1 MSDLT
6 SQQYAELA
14 NDAYRNARPGTEVQF
29 GGVTFT
35 VREHVNNND
44 RGESGY
50 AGTIYQRN
58 DTGEMV
64 VAHRGTEFELSRN
77 GVQDLVLADGGMVA
91 NRRTNGQGDEAVAL
105 TRRAIELAG
114 GDASRVSVT
123 GHSLGGALAQISA
136 SETGVRGETFNAYGA
151 VGLERR
157 GIREGGD
164 TVINHVMAGD
174 AVSSA
179 SRHFGEVRVYATQPE
194 IDRMSHP
201 LLGGYSNNP
210 WPIVGSMDD
219 KPLIVAGRSFG
230 SHSMHNFLDVDGDG
244 NRDRSALTDPR
255 AAQLAR
261 DNSVMIGTY
270 RGDIQEAHAIART
283 GGDIHRYIR
292 DPAEIIRDLR
302 SDAGDINPNPTEP
315 RTRMASAEGNGT
327 SQLLDRMLSGD
338 REAVRA
344 AADLPAGRELQQNV
358 VALADRE
365 QQQAAERLA
374 QQQAVVEPARS
385 AGARSV

>member
-35 VREHVNNND
+35 VREHVNNNG

-77 GVQDLVLADGGMVA
+77 GVQDLVLADGGMVF

-114 GDASRVSVT
+114 GDASRVTVT
-123 GHSLGGALAQISA
+123 GHSLGGTLAQISA
-136 SETGVRGETFNAYGA
+136 AETGVHGETFNAYGA

-157 GIREGGD
+157 GIREGGN
-164 TVINHVMAGD
+164 TVVNHVMAGD

-194 IDRMSHP
+194 VDRMSDR
-201 LLGGYSNNP
+201 LLGGYSNSP
-210 WPIVGSMDD
+210 WPVVGSMND

-230 SHSMHNFLDVDGDG
+230 SHSMHNFLDVDGNG
-244 NRDRSALTDPR
+244 NPDRSALTDPR
-255 AAQLAR
+255 AAELAR
-261 DNSVMIGTY
+261 DNARMIDTY
-270 RGDIQEAHAIART
+270 RGDIREIHGIART
-283 GGDIHRYIR
+283 GGDVSRYLR
-292 DPAEIIRDLR
+292 DPVEIYRDLR
-302 SDAGDINPNPTEP
+302 GDAGEINPTEP
-315 RTRMASAEGNGT
+315 RTRTAALDGNGA
-327 SQLLDRMLSGD
+327 SNLVDRMLAGD
-338 REAVRA
+338 RDAVRA
-344 AADLPAGRELQQNV
+344 AADMPAGRELQQNV

-374 QQQAVVEPARS
+374 QQQAAVEPEPRS
-385 AGARSV
+385 AGARAI